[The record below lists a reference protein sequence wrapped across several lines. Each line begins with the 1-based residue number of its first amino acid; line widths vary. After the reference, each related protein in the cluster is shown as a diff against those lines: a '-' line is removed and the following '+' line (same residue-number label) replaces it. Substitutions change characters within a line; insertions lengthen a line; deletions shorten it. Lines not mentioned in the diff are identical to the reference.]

1 MKKIFSCALIVFA
14 SMVALT
20 SCKDDND
27 SNPTLVTPTQ
37 FVVNSPSVGEAL
49 VDLKESKTI
58 NLTWSQPT
66 FTTPNAP
73 VVANYEVQISTSGE
87 FTKKYDDAAEDN
99 TGTNYIAMSE
109 TFTTCSA
116 DVSCEEIAK
125 GIEKVNEWLDET
137 DIPATQAVK
146 LRVRAYVA
154 NASQEVQSEVISNV
168 VSINTA
174 PYYIEL
180 KSADPELWY
189 LIGGDICDGK
199 WGSGIGESIIP
210 MQTVPDY
217 EYDKKT
223 GQGKI
228 TWTGYLAGN
237 GFKLKMTPDSWDNQ
251 WGQGDAFGTFVK
263 NDGGSGNITVTEPG
277 YYTVTLNTAKDE
289 LSIVKYEEDVTE
301 YSSICVAGDMY
312 GDDWADH
319 SMTPCFSFDGAKNHD
334 WYTTITV
341 ANGQGFKF
349 KEAGSWDYNTGGPIS
364 TTANGDAYGY
374 GTNNG
379 SNISLP
385 AGTYLV
391 IYNDITRFY
400 RCILQ

>member
-1 MKKIFSCALIVFA
+1 MVFA
-14 SMVALT
+14 TIVALT

-27 SNPTLVTPTQ
+27 SNPTLVTPTE
-37 FVVNSPSVGEAL
+37 FTVNTPSVGAAL

-58 NLTWSQPT
+58 NLTWSQPA

-73 VVANYEVQISTSGE
+73 VVATYEVQLSTSGE
-87 FTKKYDDAAEDN
+87 FTKKYDEDAEDN
-99 TGTNYIAMSE
+99 TGANYISMSE
-109 TFTTCSA
+109 TFATCSA
-116 DVSCEEIAK
+116 DISCEEIDK
-125 GIEKVNEWLDET
+125 GIEKVNGWLDESEV
-137 DIPATQAVK
+137 PATQNIK
-146 LRVRAYVA
+146 IRVRAYVA
-154 NASQEVQSEVISNV
+154 NASQEVQSEVLSNV
-168 VSINTA
+168 VSVNAA

-210 MQTVPDY
+210 MQTVADY

-223 GQGKI
+223 GQGEI

-237 GFKLKMTPDSWDNQ
+237 GFKLKMTPDSWDYQ
-251 WGQGDAFGTFVK
+251 WGQGDAFGSFVK

-277 YYTVTLNTAKDE
+277 YYTVTLNTAKDV
-289 LSIVKYEEDVTE
+289 LSVEKYEEAVTD
-301 YSSICVAGDMY
+301 YTSICVAGDMFS
-312 GDDWADH
+312 DDWADH
-319 SMTPCFSFDGAKNHD
+319 EMTPCFSFDGAKNHD

-341 ANGQGFKF
+341 ADGQGFKF
-349 KEAGSWDYNTGGPIS
+349 KQAGSWDYNTGGPVS
-364 TTANGDAYGY
+364 FTAAGDGYGY

-379 SNISLP
+379 ANISLP
-385 AGTYLV
+385 AGKYLV
-391 IYNDITRFY
+391 IYNDITRYY

>member
-1 MKKIFSCALIVFA
+1 MVFA
-14 SMVALT
+14 TIVALT

-27 SNPTLVTPTQ
+27 SNPTLVTPTE
-37 FVVNSPSVGEAL
+37 FTVNTPSVGEAL

-58 NLTWSQPT
+58 NLTWSQPA

-73 VVANYEVQISTSGE
+73 VVATYEVQLSTSGE
-87 FTKKYDDAAEDN
+87 FTKKYDEDAEDN
-99 TGTNYIAMSE
+99 TGANYISMSE

-116 DVSCEEIAK
+116 DISCEEIDK
-125 GIEKVNEWLDET
+125 GIEKVNGWLDESEV
-137 DIPATQAVK
+137 PATQNIK
-146 LRVRAYVA
+146 FRVRAYVA
-154 NASQEVQSEVISNV
+154 NASQEVKSEILSNV
-168 VSINTA
+168 VSINAA

-189 LIGGDICDGK
+189 LTGGDICDGK
-199 WGSGIGESIIP
+199 WNSGFVKSIIP

-223 GQGKI
+223 GKGEI

-251 WGQGDAFGTFVK
+251 WGQGDAFGSFVK

-277 YYTVTLNTAKDE
+277 YYTVTLNTAKDV
-289 LSIVKYEEDVTE
+289 LSVEKYEENVTE

-319 SMTPCFSFDGAKNHD
+319 EMTPCFSFDGAKNHD

-341 ANGQGFKF
+341 ADGQGFKF
-349 KEAGSWDYNTGGPIS
+349 KQAGSWDYNTGGPVS
-364 TTANGDAYGY
+364 FTAAGDGYGY

-379 SNISLP
+379 ANISLP
-385 AGTYLV
+385 AGKYLV